1 MHKELILRFI
11 EVQTLM
17 LSPICPHICE
27 YIWELLGKPRSI
39 MHEKWP
45 VAGPVDE
52 KLIQIS
58 QYVTDA
64 AHDFRI
70 RLKQLLTPA
79 KGKKVKLDNAT
90 HGTIWIAKTYPP
102 WQNTVLSTLKT
113 LYEACFDFLC
123 LFVIHDNVIVFGLI
137 HYVFSMKNIWIF
149 PFSKTKASRT

>member
-1 MHKELILRFI
+1 MHKDLIFRFI

-17 LSPICPHICE
+17 LSPICPHLCE
-27 YIWELLGKPRSI
+27 HIWHLLGKPSSI

-52 KLIQIS
+52 KLLQIS

-79 KGKKVKLDNAT
+79 KGKKMKLDKAT

-102 WQNTVLSTLKT
+102 WQNTVLSTLKSQ
-113 LYEACFDFLC
+113 YE
-123 LFVIHDNVIVFGLI
+123 VG
-137 HYVFSMKNIWIF
+137 S
-149 PFSKTKASRT
+149 

>member
-1 MHKELILRFI
+1 MKGFCRILKINVWIKGYTSFLFPQACRDKYREYELDGMHKDLIFRFI

-17 LSPICPHICE
+17 LSPICPHLCE
-27 YIWELLGKPRSI
+27 HIWHLLGKPSSI

-52 KLIQIS
+52 KLLQIS

-79 KGKKVKLDNAT
+79 KGKKMKLDKAT

-102 WQNTVLSTLKT
+102 WQNTVLSTLKSQ
-113 LYEACFDFLC
+113 YE
-123 LFVIHDNVIVFGLI
+123 VG
-137 HYVFSMKNIWIF
+137 S
-149 PFSKTKASRT
+149 